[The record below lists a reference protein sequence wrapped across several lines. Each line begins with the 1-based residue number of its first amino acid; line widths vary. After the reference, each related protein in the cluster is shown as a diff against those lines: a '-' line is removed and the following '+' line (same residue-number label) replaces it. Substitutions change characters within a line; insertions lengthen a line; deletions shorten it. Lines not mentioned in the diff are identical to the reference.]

1 MAPGKHQSH
10 CVAMLLDRD
19 EMGSEQQ
26 LAPRCG
32 VSSVPGQGSLDGTAA
47 HQRGSGEPPSPP
59 GQASLQCRGKEKLHF
74 CNCLLAFL
82 GYKCLKEF
90 IVKAESPLQLA
101 KI

>member
-1 MAPGKHQSH
+1 MAPGEPQSH
-10 CVAMLLDRD
+10 CVAMLLGRD
-19 EMGSEQQ
+19 EVGGEQQ
-26 LAPRCG
+26 LVSGSG

-59 GQASLQCRGKEKLHF
+59 GQASVQCRGKEKLPF
-74 CNCLLAFL
+74 CSCLLAFL

-90 IVKAESPLQLA
+90 IVKAEQTLQLD